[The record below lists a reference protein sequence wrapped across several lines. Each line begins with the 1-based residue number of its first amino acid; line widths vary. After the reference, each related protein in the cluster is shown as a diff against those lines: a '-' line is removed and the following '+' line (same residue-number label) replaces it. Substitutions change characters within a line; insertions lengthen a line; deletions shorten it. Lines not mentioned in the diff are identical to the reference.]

1 MKNFPADVNVSR
13 LDDNNFCTGISHDV
27 RNSMNAIMGFA
38 QILHEHSVSDSET
51 REYAQIIFK
60 ESKFLLEYFDRM
72 MKMFQSMTS
81 EYQKPQ
87 FESFK

>member
-1 MKNFPADVNVSR
+1 
-13 LDDNNFCTGISHDV
+13 
-27 RNSMNAIMGFA
+27 MNAIMGFA

-60 ESKFLLEYFDRM
+60 ESKFLLEYFDKM

-81 EYQKPQ
+81 DYQKPE